1 VKEVILALIKKTIR
15 SRSPVDLGLFNRT
28 KPVSELFGLERG
40 TPVDRFYIEKFLND
54 NSKYI
59 RGVVLEIA
67 EDTYSRKFS
76 SDPASSFEVLSP
88 IEGKRATIVGDLSKP
103 ESLPENKID
112 CFICTQT
119 LNFIYNVK
127 DAVRGAH
134 RILKPDGFILI
145 TVGGIS
151 QISKYDMDRWGD
163 YWRFTTASIRKL
175 LEPEF
180 EIIDLKSNGNVLA
193 ATAFLQGMAVE
204 DLPDPLLLN
213 ESDERYQMVITCVA
227 KKIQ

>member
-1 VKEVILALIKKTIR
+1 VKEVILELIKKTIR
-15 SRSPVDLGLFNRT
+15 SRSPVHLGLLNRT
-28 KPVSELFGLERG
+28 TPVSKLFGLERG

-67 EDTYSRKFS
+67 EDTYSRRFN

-88 IEGKRATIVGDLSKP
+88 IDDKRATIVGDLSKP

-134 RILKPDGFILI
+134 RILKPGGFILI

-163 YWRFTTASIRKL
+163 YWRFTTASMKKL

-180 EIIDLKSNGNVLA
+180 EILDLKSNGNVLA

-204 DLPDPLLLN
+204 DLPDSSLLKEN
-213 ESDERYQMVITCVA
+213 DTQYQMVITCVA
-227 KKIQ
+227 KKI